1 MPLDTTQQMLI
12 EQRVANDAKSPLIAY
27 LLLLFVGGFG
37 AHRFYLGHT
46 GSAVLMLVLWIV
58 GWVTLPIMVGIVPL
72 GVVGVW
78 VFIDLFLVPGM
89 VARDKD
95 RVRRLMRG
103 ELELAA
109 GNPPPWPCRSPPDRA
124 GRGAMRCAAGQSRSS
139 SLIEV
144 FERVLASTR
153 LTITAQ

>member
-46 GSAVLMLVLWIV
+46 GSAVLRLVLWLV

-78 VFIDLFLVPGM
+78 VFVDLFLVPGM

-109 GNPPPWPCRSPPDRA
+109 GNPPAVALSQPA
-124 GRGAMRCAAGQSRSS
+124 
-139 SLIEV
+139 
-144 FERVLASTR
+144 
-153 LTITAQ
+153 